1 MPHLNFF
8 ILVQFT
14 RQTQMN
20 QTFQHSLSSNYP
32 PVIFLMRTAPRPC
45 QFYIPWIHK
54 EAQTKIPHKHLF
66 VRFANLR
73 YMHTCAVWFLL
84 PHSLCVYTSFTDLSS
99 IFLVSLPILLPSTH
113 SSFCYN
119 IKVFAGFLF
128 SNTDE
133 DAHHECRHSQWETSP
148 ASCRLS
154 VPGWLT
160 IDMGLR

>member
-1 MPHLNFF
+1 MKHSAPFKIF

-20 QTFQHSLSSNYP
+20 QTFQHSLSSNYC
-32 PVIFLMRTAPRPC
+32 PVIYLTRTAPQPC

-54 EAQTKIPHKHLF
+54 DAQTKIPHKHLF
-66 VRFANLR
+66 VRFAHFR

-84 PHSLCVYTSFTDLSS
+84 PHSLWSTLLLLISLA
-99 IFLVSLPILLPSTH
+99 VSLPILLPSTH

-133 DAHHECRHSQWETSP
+133 DAHHECRHFQWETSP